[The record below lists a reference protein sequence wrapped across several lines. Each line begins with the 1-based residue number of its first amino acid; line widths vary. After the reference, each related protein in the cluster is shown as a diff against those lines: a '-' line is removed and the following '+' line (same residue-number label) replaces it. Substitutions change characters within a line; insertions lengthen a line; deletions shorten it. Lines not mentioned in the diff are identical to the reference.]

1 MVNKMKFKIDND
13 VYDVVIKK
21 KDNKYSYIRV
31 KEDLKI
37 YINTS
42 KEITDKKIKEL
53 LEENQVKIK
62 GFLDKEKKKK
72 NESLMFLGN
81 PFDIVFVP
89 SIKEPSLEEG
99 ILLINDLNKLDSFYK
114 KMGFR
119 ICQERLDFFYN
130 IIEEKIPYPQLKLRK
145 MKTRWGVC
153 NRKNNSITLNL
164 ELLKKEI
171 KFLDYVLVHELCHFV
186 HFNHSKDFWLLVS
199 KYIKDYKKLRK
210 EIKE

>member
-1 MVNKMKFKIDND
+1 MKFKIDND